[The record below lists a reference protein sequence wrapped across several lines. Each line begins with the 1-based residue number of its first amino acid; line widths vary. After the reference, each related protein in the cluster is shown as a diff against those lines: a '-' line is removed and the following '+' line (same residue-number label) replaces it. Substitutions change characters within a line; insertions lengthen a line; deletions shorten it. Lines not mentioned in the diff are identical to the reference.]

1 VYVQSRNEAFTSQVS
16 AAFPEKSAKIL
27 VACSDGRT
35 RASAA
40 VDILQAGGYTNAVG
54 RGVNRQWLVV
64 YVVVQGKR

>member
-1 VYVQSRNEAFTSQVS
+1 
-16 AAFPEKSAKIL
+16 